1 MEDLQTFEKMIIKS
15 KINDY
20 EVNFI
25 DNLQNSINSNTNNNS
40 FIIIDEKVYE
50 LFKNEIDLK
59 NNFIKIKS
67 N

>member
-59 NNFIKIKS
+59 NNFIKIKK